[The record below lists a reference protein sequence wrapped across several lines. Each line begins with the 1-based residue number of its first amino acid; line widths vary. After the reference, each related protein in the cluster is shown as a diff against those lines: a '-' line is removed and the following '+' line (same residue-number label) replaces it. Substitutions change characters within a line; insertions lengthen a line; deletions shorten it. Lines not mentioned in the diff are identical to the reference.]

1 MPIFFTKGRA
11 KLVAL
16 LQMKGAVSF
25 TETLPTIHHDYFV
38 AVKVTS
44 FRVVTVVMAQSP
56 ATMHYQVHRIGT

>member
-1 MPIFFTKGRA
+1 
-11 KLVAL
+11 
-16 LQMKGAVSF
+16 MKGAF

-56 ATMHYQVHRIGT
+56 QWLAFEI